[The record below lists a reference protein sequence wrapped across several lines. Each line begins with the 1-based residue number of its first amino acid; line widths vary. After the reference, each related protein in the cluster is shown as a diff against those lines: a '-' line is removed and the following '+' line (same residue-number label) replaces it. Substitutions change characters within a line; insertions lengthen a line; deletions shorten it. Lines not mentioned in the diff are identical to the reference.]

1 MALLEIDIKNAFNE
15 ALRQAAFD
23 VIAGKASREY
33 DSGKV
38 KPGDDMQSLDA
49 LWRFFDYFRAM
60 HDTAS
65 TLRFVHHVEG
75 SSGGQQGDPMEMIRF
90 CATMHPIW
98 GRVMA
103 RHKQARAVAFA
114 DDGYIDGEI

>member
-1 MALLEIDIKNAFNE
+1 MKILQLFDSEQHLPHQTWALLEIDLKNAFNE

-23 VIAGKASREY
+23 VIAGKASRAY

-65 TLRFVHHVEG
+65 TLRYVDHKGRVHHVEARVVG
-75 SSGGQQGDPMEMIRF
+75 NK
-90 CATMHPIW
+90 ATRW
-98 GRVMA
+98 R
-103 RHKQARAVAFA
+103 
-114 DDGYIDGEI
+114 